1 MSDTSTAEK
10 ILSEE
15 ADWRK
20 EENAESTE
28 GRLNIADEKVDEGNA
43 SDLNFQIPSVD
54 KAEESL
60 ANLNSSINTSACH
73 FSEDILLSANDLPEQ
88 IDDSNSNSDILA
100 TRTIDAGEELSV
112 SQGDEEFDEGF
123 DNVNSAADADMKDD
137 ASACLESSSD
147 ENQSTIDEGSMEEQV
162 REYLKDEDADDDDD
176 DDEGALGNE
185 RESMEHI
192 HNQLFDNG
200 MHLLPL
206 TTIAVS
212 EVVSCLEV
220 RNSDTT
226 VDWDTVYAKE
236 RVCELV
242 LITEAAILH
251 GRRKF
256 PKGITS
262 DEGVFGSLTMVVMEM
277 TADLEGLLASISQKE
292 TALKSSEIP
301 DVATVDMKKED
312 IEPDQAESSTLRT
325 VIAAWLQTGNLHK
338 MIGALTESKF
348 ILANYYWHHAFFNQ
362 SEARDQFLRPLSA
375 LDNVEVL
382 VDTLRVLGA
391 ENQHIFDRNNDSDT
405 SGRHRDALRT
415 ISDTEQGSSSACML
429 RSWASTQQTA
439 QSAGYPI
446 TGVVKGA
453 NNAVSAAQNK
463 FTNVRATMSANR
475 QRITRWVT
483 NKPVVDT
490 TEQNNLG
497 RGNSTRS
504 ALRAS
509 SSLIRSEIRST
520 SQSKI
525 SVSMS
530 GMIPLGIISSSQ
542 LPRHLDFHPNESF
555 ASNLRAERERRLKSW
570 QNIVQEDFSQ
580 KLKDQTNIFT
590 AVIHGKANGQ
600 LHRELHQLAH
610 LFYKSTTAVRLTV
623 AKMKQSFSSSQKFR
637 DIGVER
643 DDQNGIP
650 DEEAETEL
658 QQVNESAVECTIGE
672 NFLQLSLIVVSS
684 RRKIEVPDEDSSFL
698 IRGQPRE
705 LIPVSAKRDQQ
716 NLARSF
722 KVYAASY
729 DVPINS
735 SPNENT
741 YRCGRYIRPCLLC
754 KYYLHHPRRSL
765 LLCLFLV
772 KLERSCLCNIRL
784 LSNGPYGLNTTT
796 VP

>member
-1 MSDTSTAEK
+1 MSGLSDTSTAEK

-28 GRLNIADEKVDEGNA
+28 GSLNITDKKVDEGNA
-43 SDLNFQIPSVD
+43 FDINCKIPSVD
-54 KAEESL
+54 NAEESQ
-60 ANLNSSINTSACH
+60 ANLKSSMNTSACH

-88 IDDSNSNSDILA
+88 IDESNSNSDFLA

-112 SQGDEEFDEGF
+112 SQDDEEFDDGF
-123 DNVNSAADADMKDD
+123 DNVNSTADTDMKDD
-137 ASACLESSSD
+137 ASAGLEYSSD
-147 ENQSTIDEGSMEEQV
+147 ENQSNIDEGSMEEEV
-162 REYLKDEDADDDDD
+162 REYLKDDGIDDD

-185 RESMEHI
+185 QETIENI
-192 HNQLFDNG
+192 HDQRFDNG

-262 DEGVFGSLTMVVMEM
+262 DEGVFGSLTMIVMEM
-277 TADLEGLLASISQKE
+277 TADLEGLLASVSQKE
-292 TALKSSEIP
+292 TEQKSSEIP
-301 DVATVDMKKED
+301 DVATVDWKKED

-348 ILANYYWHHAFFNQ
+348 ILANYYWQHAFFNQ
-362 SEARDQFLRPLSA
+362 SEAKDQFLRPLSA

-391 ENQHIFDRNNDSDT
+391 ENQHIFERNNNADT
-405 SGRHRDALRT
+405 SGRHSGVLRA
-415 ISDTEQGSSSACML
+415 ISDTEQGSSSASML

-439 QSAGYPI
+439 QSTGYPI

-463 FTNVRATMSANR
+463 LTNVRATMSANR

-483 NKPVVDT
+483 NKPIVEM
-490 TEQNNLG
+490 EQNSLG

-525 SVSMS
+525 SMSMS
-530 GMIPLGIISSSQ
+530 GMMPLGIMSSFQ

-600 LHRELHQLAH
+600 LHRELHQMAH
-610 LFYKSTTAVRLTV
+610 LFYKSTIVVRLTV
-623 AKMKQSFSSSQKFR
+623 AKMKQSFSPSRTRLDS
-637 DIGVER
+637 GVEG

-650 DEEAETEL
+650 DEVAKTDWEQPNEA
-658 QQVNESAVECTIGE
+658 AAECTNWE
-672 NFLQLSLIVVSS
+672 NCLQLSLNVVSS

-722 KVYAASY
+722 KCYAASY
-729 DVPINS
+729 DVTINS
-735 SPNENT
+735 GPNEIT
-741 YRCGRYIRPCLLC
+741 YRGGRYIRPCLLC
-754 KYYLHHPRRSL
+754 KYYLHHPCLSL
-765 LLCLFLV
+765 LLFLFLA
-772 KLERSCLCNIRL
+772 KLERFCL
-784 LSNGPYGLNTTT
+784 
-796 VP
+796 